1 MLGVDRAFGVSIR
14 INSRII
20 PGSGGSGIRMDS
32 AVRTIRL

>member
-1 MLGVDRAFGVSIR
+1 MLGVNRAFGISIR

-20 PGSGGSGIRMDS
+20 PGSGDSGIWMDS